1 MSPQQEPEQ
10 PGLGVLMFIAH
21 RAMETR
27 ILDAVREAGYPIT
40 VAQARVAARINDGG
54 SRLTELAEAAQ
65 MTKQN
70 AGFVV
75 GQLVDHGYVERVADP
90 SDARAKLIRITA
102 LGDRVRRLAREAE
115 SRVEAEWA
123 AVLGERGTA
132 QLRSAL
138 EDLRAVT
145 DPYQ

>member
-1 MSPQQEPEQ
+1 
-10 PGLGVLMFIAH
+10 MFIAH

>member
-1 MSPQQEPEQ
+1 M
-10 PGLGVLMFIAH
+10 LIAH